1 MNMIQVED
9 ALGKVTAKEL
19 LLGRTITGTNIR
31 SISALTSNIK
41 QQKMRH
47 SLLIIR
53 HWQTKKYSPI
63 GLQFYALRLVGL
75 MKIAISQE
83 VQKIQDSA
91 EITTG
96 KVTIRATALIGAKF
110 VSATGSRNHAAL

>member
-1 MNMIQVED
+1 MIQVED
-9 ALGKVTAKEL
+9 ARGKVTAKEL
-19 LLGRTITGTNIR
+19 PLGRTIMETNIH
-31 SISALTSNIK
+31 SISAQKSNIK
-41 QQKMRH
+41 QPKICLNL
-47 SLLIIR
+47 SIIR
-53 HWQTKKYSPI
+53 HWQKKKYSPI

-96 KVTIRATALIGAKF
+96 KVMIQVTALIGAKF

>member
-1 MNMIQVED
+1 MIQVED

-41 QQKMRH
+41 QLKMRH
-47 SLLIIR
+47 NLSIIR
-53 HWQTKKYSPI
+53 HWQKKKYSPI